1 MQTKDYVQCVN
12 QELERLL
19 VFETVFKEY
28 AHTCHNIEKGNCLAS
43 ESFERVHLYF
53 TKNIIRFD
61 RFVDQ
66 CAAVPAP
73 SGYER
78 FNQLLVN
85 GLKGIREAV
94 IEMLDAIQP
103 DHVDHSQF
111 STALAQQQAA
121 RRQINTAFEEIN
133 VPAF

>member
-1 MQTKDYVQCVN
+1 MQSKDYVQCVN

-43 ESFERVHLYF
+43 ESFERIHLYF
-53 TKNIIRFD
+53 TKNVIRFD

-66 CAAVPAP
+66 CAAVSAP

-78 FNQLLVN
+78 FNQLLVH
-85 GLKGIREAV
+85 GLRGIRASL
-94 IEMLDAIQP
+94 IDMLNAIQP

-111 STALAQQQAA
+111 SGALRQQQAA
-121 RRQINTAFEEIN
+121 REQINNAFEEIN